1 MPKITQT
8 LLLGLAVFASPPFGR
23 NGKAME
29 GHALDP
35 PNRSCLG
42 RFALGLRDLAV
53 VGFSRIASAIEARD
67 GAALAKLVD
76 FRALRKSLTKQIV
89 AAYIELTG
97 KEKQLGLMGKTLA
110 VGIGTSY
117 AEPIVAELLNEQT
130 LIDLL
135 TKGQV
140 GGGGGVGAV
149 KVPAEL
155 APFSKSAMQS
165 AWQTWWASEYG
176 LGDYYIYLPPDKA
189 PDKQFK
195 VRLSLKDLQWKLTGL
210 DLPGPMR
217 VELAQQLVKQRAE
230 KSE

>member
-1 MPKITQT
+1 MGEQWKAMRWTLRIAAVLAV
-8 LLLGLAVFASPPFGR
+8 LLLAYAIWP
-23 NGKAME
+23 
-29 GHALDP
+29 
-35 PNRSCLG
+35 
-42 RFALGLRDLAV
+42 V
-53 VGFSRIASAIEARD
+53 VGFARIASAIEARD

-155 APFSKSAMQS
+155 APFSKSALQS
-165 AWQTWWASEYG
+165 GWQTWWASEYG
-176 LGDYYIYLPPDKA
+176 LGDYYVYLPPDKT

>member
-1 MPKITQT
+1 MRWTLRIAAVLAI
-8 LLLGLAVFASPPFGR
+8 LLLAYAIWP
-23 NGKAME
+23 
-29 GHALDP
+29 
-35 PNRSCLG
+35 
-42 RFALGLRDLAV
+42 V
-53 VGFSRIASAIEARD
+53 VGFARIASAIEARD

-117 AEPIVAELLNEQT
+117 TEPIVAELLNEQT

-155 APFSKSAMQS
+155 APFSKSALQS
-165 AWQTWWASEYG
+165 GWQTWWASEYG
-176 LGDYYIYLPPDKA
+176 LGDYYVYLPPDKT

>member
-1 MPKITQT
+1 MRWTLRIAAVLAV
-8 LLLGLAVFASPPFGR
+8 LLLAYAIWP
-23 NGKAME
+23 
-29 GHALDP
+29 
-35 PNRSCLG
+35 
-42 RFALGLRDLAV
+42 V
-53 VGFSRIASAIEARD
+53 VGFARIASAIEARD

-140 GGGGGVGAV
+140 GGGGGVGVV
-149 KVPAEL
+149 KVPADL
-155 APFSKSAMQS
+155 APFSKSALES
-165 AWQTWWASEYG
+165 GWRTWWASEYG
-176 LGDYYIYLPPDKA
+176 LGDYYVYLPPDKT

-210 DLPGPMR
+210 DLPQPMR
-217 VELAQQLVKQRAE
+217 IELAQQLAKQRAE

>member
-1 MPKITQT
+1 MESMRWTLRIAAVLAI
-8 LLLGLAVFASPPFGR
+8 LLLAYAIWP
-23 NGKAME
+23 
-29 GHALDP
+29 
-35 PNRSCLG
+35 
-42 RFALGLRDLAV
+42 V
-53 VGFSRIASAIEARD
+53 VGFARIASAIEARD

-117 AEPIVAELLNEQT
+117 AEPIVAELFNEQT

-140 GGGGGVGAV
+140 GGGGGGGAV

-155 APFSKSAMQS
+155 APFSKSALQS
-165 AWQTWWASEYG
+165 GWQTWWASEYG
-176 LGDYYIYLPPDKA
+176 LGDYYVYLPPDKT

-210 DLPGPMR
+210 DLPQPMR
-217 VELAQQLVKQRAE
+217 IELAQQLVKQRAE

>member
-1 MPKITQT
+1 MESMRWPLRVAAVLAV
-8 LLLGLAVFASPPFGR
+8 LLLAYAIWP
-23 NGKAME
+23 
-29 GHALDP
+29 
-35 PNRSCLG
+35 
-42 RFALGLRDLAV
+42 V
-53 VGFSRIASAIEARD
+53 VGFARIASAIEARD

-76 FRALRKSLTKQIV
+76 FRSLRKSLTKQII

-140 GGGGGVGAV
+140 GGGGSGVGAV
-149 KVPAEL
+149 KIPSEL
-155 APFSKSAMQS
+155 APFSKSALES
-165 AWQTWWASEYG
+165 GWRTWWASEYG
-176 LGDYYIYLPPDKA
+176 LGDYYVYLPPDKT

-195 VRLSLKDLQWKLTGL
+195 VRLSLKDLEWKLTGL
-210 DLPGPMR
+210 DLPQPMR
-217 VELAQQLVKQRAE
+217 IELAQQLVKQRAE

>member
-1 MPKITQT
+1 MESMRWAIRIAAVLAV
-8 LLLGLAVFASPPFGR
+8 LLLAYAIWP
-23 NGKAME
+23 
-29 GHALDP
+29 
-35 PNRSCLG
+35 
-42 RFALGLRDLAV
+42 V
-53 VGFSRIASAIEARD
+53 VGFARIASAIEARD

-155 APFSKSAMQS
+155 APFSGSALQS
-165 AWQTWWASEYG
+165 GWRTWWASEYG
-176 LGDYYIYLPPDKA
+176 LGDYYVYLPPDKT

>member
-1 MPKITQT
+1 MGEQWKAMRWSLRIAAVLAV
-8 LLLGLAVFASPPFGR
+8 LLLAYAIWP
-23 NGKAME
+23 
-29 GHALDP
+29 
-35 PNRSCLG
+35 
-42 RFALGLRDLAV
+42 V
-53 VGFSRIASAIEARD
+53 VGFARIASAIEARD

-135 TKGQV
+135 TKGEV
-140 GGGGGVGAV
+140 GGGSNV
-149 KVPAEL
+149 KVPADF
-155 APFSKSAMQS
+155 APFSKSALQS
-165 AWQTWWASEYG
+165 GWRTWWASEYG
-176 LGDYYIYLPPDKA
+176 LGDYYVYLPPNKA

-195 VRLSLKDLQWKLTGL
+195 VKLSLKELQWKLAGI
-210 DLPGPMR
+210 DLPQPMR
-217 VELAQQLVKQRAE
+217 VELAQQLIKQRAE

>member
-1 MPKITQT
+1 MESMRWTLRIAAVLAI
-8 LLLGLAVFASPPFGR
+8 LLLAYAIWP
-23 NGKAME
+23 
-29 GHALDP
+29 
-35 PNRSCLG
+35 
-42 RFALGLRDLAV
+42 V
-53 VGFSRIASAIEARD
+53 VGFARIASAIEASD

-117 AEPIVAELLNEQT
+117 TEPIVAELLNEQT

-155 APFSKSAMQS
+155 APFSKSALQS
-165 AWQTWWASEYG
+165 GWRTWWASEYG
-176 LGDYYIYLPPDKA
+176 LGDYYVYLPPDKT

-210 DLPGPMR
+210 DLPQPMR

>member
-1 MPKITQT
+1 MEKQWRAMRWTLRIAAVLAA
-8 LLLGLAVFASPPFGR
+8 LLLAYAIWP
-23 NGKAME
+23 
-29 GHALDP
+29 
-35 PNRSCLG
+35 
-42 RFALGLRDLAV
+42 V

-117 AEPIVAELLNEQT
+117 AEPIVAELLNKQT